1 MLQHPSQKWIW
12 GRFVLVFPSA
22 NPSYASIAASYASL
36 LRDSATFQAR
46 TLEAVLSGNLSRRD
60 LRTVLQAETD

>member
-1 MLQHPSQKWIW
+1 MLQHPSRKWIW

-46 TLEAVLSGNLSRRD
+46 TLEALLDASVVPAREFRARYLW
-60 LRTVLQAETD
+60 